1 MAKKKKPE
9 ADPTLAKNRKAFFTY
24 HISDRYEAG
33 IVLSGSEVKSIRE
46 RRISLDEA
54 FVKIQKGEV
63 WLVRANISPY
73 GNAREFGHDP
83 VAKRKLLLKRR
94 EIDQLVKATEQKG
107 FTIVP
112 LRIFTQNGFI
122 KVEIGVAK
130 GKAAPD
136 KRETIKRRMADRDAK
151 RAIARRD

>member
-1 MAKKKKPE
+1 
-9 ADPTLAKNRKAFFTY
+9 
-24 HISDRYEAG
+24 
-33 IVLSGSEVKSIRE
+33 VLSGSEVKSVRE

-54 FVKIQKGEV
+54 FVKIAKGEV
-63 WLVRANISPY
+63 WLMRANISPY

-83 VAKRKLLLKRR
+83 VAKRKLLLNRR
-94 EIDQLVKATEQKG
+94 EIDQLIKATELKG

-130 GKAAPD
+130 GKAGPD
-136 KRETIKRRMADRDAK
+136 KRETIKKRDAERELR
-151 RAIARRD
+151 RAVNRRD